1 MKYFNEKKEPKSR
14 KDESG
19 NDIFFYTVDL
29 NLSKQSRNEQS
40 KSEWVEIM
48 VTSTSNTR
56 RTIRITFNWLVATS
70 KAIKGEVSRLT
81 RTCDSL
87 RLRLVQSPT
96 SSFESNVYRHP
107 VSYLIQMKCRFF
119 TYSVLCNTKFV
130 RSSFAQKSLVWT
142 TTIKLNKL

>member
-1 MKYFNEKKEPKSR
+1 MIPESFLGKDKAEENYVTNLNKLMKYFNEKKEPKSR

-70 KAIKGEVSRLT
+70 KKIKVEVSRLT

-107 VSYLIQMKCRFF
+107 VSYLIHMK
-119 TYSVLCNTKFV
+119 
-130 RSSFAQKSLVWT
+130 
-142 TTIKLNKL
+142 

>member
-1 MKYFNEKKEPKSR
+1 MIPESFLGKDKAEENYVTNLNKLMKYFNEKKEPKSR

-107 VSYLIQMKCRFF
+107 VSYLIHMK
-119 TYSVLCNTKFV
+119 
-130 RSSFAQKSLVWT
+130 
-142 TTIKLNKL
+142 